1 MKRGEGE
8 SPLGLPSP
16 RILIL
21 LLLWETRPRRY
32 PPTLTG
38 GYNVQKEGYG
48 DFMNSIKTGICPFC
62 LEEKQLAFFQF
73 GVIKST
79 MCPFCLK
86 KYLDKAVIPNMQRAS
101 QPTNDIMLEVGSD
114 E

>member
-1 MKRGEGE
+1 
-8 SPLGLPSP
+8 
-16 RILIL
+16 
-21 LLLWETRPRRY
+21 
-32 PPTLTG
+32 
-38 GYNVQKEGYG
+38 
-48 DFMNSIKTGICPFC
+48 MNSIKTGICPFC

>member
-8 SPLGLPSP
+8 SPWGLPFSP
-16 RILIL
+16 HIDL
-21 LLLWETRPRRY
+21 LLLWETRPRRH

-38 GYNVQKEGYG
+38 GYNVQKESYG
-48 DFMNSIKTGICPFC
+48 DIMNSIKTGICPFC

-101 QPTNDIMLEVGSD
+101 QPTNDIMLGVGSD